1 MRRFRL
7 IAMALLVTFAVGI
20 ATASTVQ
27 AKEAPFWAVEG
38 TRLAA
43 GKTHFINVKLYKEG
57 EAGVVATLTG
67 SGVAITCKSAKIPFE
82 AGALLGSSSE
92 EPGTSNETIEISGCS
107 VEGNGTKCNKITEP
121 IVTTPLK
128 SELGFEKEEKD
139 LLLEL
144 KPVSGANFA
153 TVKFTAESGG
163 KCTISET
170 KLTGSVAAEVLN
182 EKGENLKL
190 PTTREEVI
198 TYLLRFPKTAIT
210 SFLLY
215 KAGATELVEVEL
227 NGFGAAATLGDT
239 MLLSL
244 AQVKGTMLESE
255 SLKWS
260 PVP

>member
-7 IAMALLVTFAVGI
+7 IAMALLATFAVGI

-27 AKEAPFWAVEG
+27 AKEAPFWTIEG

-67 SGVAITCKSAKIPFE
+67 SGVTITCKSAKIPFE
-82 AGALLGSSSE
+82 AGALLGSNPE
-92 EPGTSNETIEISGCS
+92 EPGTSNETIEASNCT
-107 VEGNGTKCNKITEP
+107 VEGNGTKCNKIAEP
-121 IVTTPLK
+121 IVTNPLK
-128 SELGFEKEEKD
+128 SELGFEKEEKN

-144 KPVSGANFA
+144 KPVSGTNFA
-153 TVKFTAESGG
+153 TVKFTAEPGG
-163 KCTISET
+163 KCTIAEA
-170 KLTGSVAAEVLN
+170 KVTGSVVAEVLN
-182 EKGENLKL
+182 EKGENVKL

-198 TYLLRFPKTAIT
+198 TYELRFPSTAIT

-215 KAGATELVEVEL
+215 KAGATELIEVGL
-227 NGFGAAATLGDT
+227 NGFGAAATLGST

-244 AQVKGTMLESE
+244 AKVTGTTLESQP
-255 SLKWS
+255 SKWA
-260 PVP
+260 PLP